1 VRRGRRF
8 FQTEVFT
15 HSNKQTG
22 RQDLALQSASWQA
35 LGPRPNART
44 RAHFR
49 PSLSRAS
56 RHKASSDTRAYPLA
70 MPTVA
75 SAALYAVL
83 TLAVYAASC
92 GASSRAISAASRS
105 RASDARRNAE

>member
-1 VRRGRRF
+1 VQAGKRSGRVR
-8 FQTEVFT
+8 T
-15 HSNKQTG
+15 
-22 RQDLALQSASWQA
+22 
-35 LGPRPNART
+35 RT

-105 RASDARRNAE
+105 RASDARRNAD

>member
-1 VRRGRRF
+1 
-8 FQTEVFT
+8 
-15 HSNKQTG
+15 
-22 RQDLALQSASWQA
+22 
-35 LGPRPNART
+35 
-44 RAHFR
+44 
-49 PSLSRAS
+49 
-56 RHKASSDTRAYPLA
+56 